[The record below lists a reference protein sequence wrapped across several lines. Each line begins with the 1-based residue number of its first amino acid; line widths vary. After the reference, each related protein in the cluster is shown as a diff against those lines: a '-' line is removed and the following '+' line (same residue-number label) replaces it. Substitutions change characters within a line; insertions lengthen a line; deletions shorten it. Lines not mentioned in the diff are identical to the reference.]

1 MTMLRTLLGL
11 DTGEVTALAQDLG
24 QPGYRGRQL
33 AEWVYRRGARAID
46 DMNNLPAAFREQLSS
61 AWEVGRGRVTR
72 RQTAR
77 DGTFKLLIEFGD
89 GACVETV
96 GLPYE
101 DRFSCCVSTQVGCAM
116 GCIFCATG
124 AGGFS
129 RNLTPGEIIAQ
140 VLAVAAAAAAGEA
153 AQPVHQMERAG
164 IARVDHV
171 TFMGMGEPLLN
182 YDATIKALSLLNSE
196 VGIAARNLTV
206 STAGLVPGIRQLA
219 EENLQITLAVSLHA
233 PDDRLRTRLMPGV
246 SRWSVAEVLQSCR
259 DYISRT
265 GRRVT
270 FEYCLLRDVNDS
282 EADAGRLSV
291 LLRGM
296 NCHVNLIPFNGVEGL
311 GVRPTSGERVKRF
324 RKTLERAGIQVTQR
338 MERGGDIDAAC
349 GQLRRRESRSPAHTE
364 HSPGD
369 SA

>member
-1 MTMLRTLLGL
+1 MRMLQTLLGL
-11 DTGEVTALAQDLG
+11 NTGELTALAQDMG
-24 QPGYRGRQL
+24 EPGYRGRQL

-61 AWEVGRGRVTR
+61 DWEVGRGRVTR
-72 RQTAR
+72 RQTAH

-101 DRFSCCVSTQVGCAM
+101 DRFSCCVSTQVGCAL
-116 GCIFCATG
+116 GCVFCATG

-129 RNLTPGEIIAQ
+129 RNLTPGEILAQ
-140 VLAVAAAAAAGEA
+140 VLAVSEA
-153 AQPVHQMERAG
+153 AKPVHQMDRAG
-164 IARVDHV
+164 NARVDHV

-182 YDATIKALSLLNSE
+182 YDATLKALSLLNSE

-206 STAGLVPGIRQLA
+206 STAGLVPGIKKLA

-233 PDDRLRTRLMPGV
+233 PDDRLRARLMPGV
-246 SRWSVAEVLQSCR
+246 SRWSVAEVLEACR

-282 EADAGRLSV
+282 ETDAGRLSV

-311 GVRPTSGERVKRF
+311 GVSPASGERVKRF
-324 RKTLERAGIQVTQR
+324 RETLERAGIQVTQR
-338 MERGGDIDAAC
+338 MERGADIDAAC
-349 GQLRRRESRSPAHTE
+349 GQLRRREARAPADTGGP
-364 HSPGD
+364 PGEGT
-369 SA
+369 

>member
-1 MTMLRTLLGL
+1 MRTLQTLLGL
-11 DTGEVTALAQDLG
+11 NTGEMTALAQDMG

-33 AEWVYRRGARAID
+33 AEWVYRRGASAID
-46 DMNNLPAAFREQLSS
+46 EMDNLPAAFREHLSS

-72 RQTAR
+72 KQTAR
-77 DGTFKLLIEFGD
+77 DGTFKLLIEFRD

-140 VLAVAAAAAAGEA
+140 VLAVSEVARQAQQPDRAGES
-153 AQPVHQMERAG
+153 
-164 IARVDHV
+164 RVDHV

-182 YDATIKALSLLNSE
+182 YDATLKALSLLNSE

-206 STAGLVPGIRQLA
+206 STAGLVSGIRKLA
-219 EENLQITLAVSLHA
+219 EENLQITLAVSLHS
-233 PDDRLRTRLMPGV
+233 PDDRLRTKLMPGA
-246 SRWSVAEVLQSCR
+246 SRWSVAEVLQACR

-270 FEYCLLRDVNDS
+270 FEYCLLRDVNDG
-282 EADAGRLSV
+282 EGDAGRLAF

-311 GVRPTSGERVKRF
+311 GVSPTSGERVKRF
-324 RKTLERAGIQVTQR
+324 RETLEHAGIQVTQR

-349 GQLRRRESRSPAHTE
+349 GQLRRRESPSPSHTE